1 MSRRLLLLV
10 ALLGAG
16 AAQAQQDYKRT
27 LVPGR
32 PLCLVWPGRDYVYHL
47 DAAGSTRTPDA
58 TEFAA
63 IEAAFDAWRALSST
77 CSDFRF
83 IRGKDW
89 QQKVDVGYDQEHP
102 FDNYNVITFRE
113 RNCQDVAPAD
123 DACWQEE
130 TCGNVYQ
137 CWAHGGATI
146 GLTTSSFSFK
156 DGRVVDSDIELNAA
170 ESEWGGPAFLF
181 TTVNGPPCGEG
192 GPATTCVATDVQNTM
207 THEIGHVVGLDHV
220 FSAGS
225 TMEATASQG
234 ETSKRVIDVGSAS
247 GFCSTYPRGLPPTQ
261 CRIPEDPG
269 LKLVAEGK
277 GSGCGA
283 TTGGP
288 ALAALLLWTAG
299 LLRRRGSG
307 RKMGLASSS
316 PQAVPDRRR
325 G

>member
-1 MSRRLLLLV
+1 MSRHLLLLAV
-10 ALLGAG
+10 LLGAQVAG
-16 AAQAQQDYKRT
+16 AQQDSRRT

-47 DAAGSTRTPDA
+47 DVAGSTRAPDA
-58 TEFAA
+58 TEFSA
-63 IEAAFDAWRALSST
+63 IEAAFDAWRAVSAT

-83 IRGKDW
+83 IRGDDW
-89 QQKVDVGYDQEHP
+89 RRTVDIGYDEEHP
-102 FDNYNVITFRE
+102 FDNYNVVTFRE

-123 DACWQEE
+123 DVCWADE

-146 GLTTSSFSFK
+146 ALTTSSFSFK

-170 ESEWGGPAFLF
+170 ETAWGPTFFF
-181 TTVNGPPCGEG
+181 TTVNGPPCGAD
-192 GPATTCVATDVQNTM
+192 GPAATCVAMDVQNTM

-234 ETSKRVIDVGSAS
+234 ETSKRIIDAGSAA
-247 GFCSTYPRGLPPTQ
+247 GFCAIYPRGLPPTQ
-261 CRIPEDPG
+261 CRVPEDPG

-283 TTGGP
+283 TAGGP
-288 ALAALLLWTAG
+288 GVAALLLWATA
-299 LLRRRGSG
+299 LLRRRGG
-307 RKMGLASSS
+307 QRAGGLPPGSL
-316 PQAVPDRRR
+316 QAAREWRR

>member
-1 MSRRLLLLV
+1 MLLLGV
-10 ALLGAG
+10 LLCAG
-16 AAQAQQDYKRT
+16 AAGAQQDYKRT

-47 DAAGSTRTPDA
+47 DAAGSTRTPGD

-63 IEAAFDAWRALSST
+63 MEAAFDAWRALSTT

-83 IRGKDW
+83 IRGEDW
-89 QQKVDVGYDQEHP
+89 SRTVEIGYDQEHP
-102 FDNYNVITFRE
+102 FDNYNVVTFRE
-113 RNCQDVAPAD
+113 RNCQDVAPPN
-123 DACWQEE
+123 DACWEEE

-156 DGRVVDSDIELNAA
+156 DGSVVDSDIELNAA
-170 ESEWGGPAFLF
+170 ETDYGPSFLF
-181 TTVNGPPCGEG
+181 TTVNGPPCSGTPSTG
-192 GPATTCVATDVQNTM
+192 CVATDVQNTM

-234 ETSKRVIDVGSAS
+234 ETSKRVIDAGSAA
-247 GFCSTYPRGLPPTQ
+247 GFCSAYPRGLPPTQ

-269 LKLVAEGK
+269 LKLVADGK
-277 GSGCGA
+277 GTGCGA
-283 TTGGP
+283 SSGGP
-288 ALAALLLWTAG
+288 GVAAVLLWSLALLRGGRRSAAPRAG
-299 LLRRRGSG
+299 LPGAAPGGARG
-307 RKMGLASSS
+307 
-316 PQAVPDRRR
+316 
-325 G
+325 

>member
-1 MSRRLLLLV
+1 MSCRLLLLGV
-10 ALLGAG
+10 LLCAG
-16 AAQAQQDYKRT
+16 AAGAQQDYKRT

-47 DAAGSTRTPDA
+47 DAAGSTRTPGD
-58 TEFAA
+58 TEVAA
-63 IEAAFDAWRALSST
+63 IEAAFDSWRALSST

-83 IRGKDW
+83 IRGEDW
-89 QQKVDVGYDQEHP
+89 TRSIAVGYDEEHP
-102 FDNYNVITFRE
+102 FDNYNVVTFRE
-113 RNCQDVAPAD
+113 RNCQDVAPPE

-156 DGRVVDSDIELNAA
+156 DGFVVDSDIELNAA
-170 ESEWGGPAFLF
+170 ETDYGPSFLF
-181 TTVNGPPCGEG
+181 TTVNGPPCSAA
-192 GPATTCVATDVQNTM
+192 PSTDCVATDVQNTM

-234 ETSKRVIDVGSAS
+234 ETSKRVIDAGSAA
-247 GFCSTYPRGLPPTQ
+247 GFCAAYPRGLPPTQ

-269 LKLVAEGK
+269 LKLVADGK
-277 GSGCGA
+277 GTGCGA
-283 TTGGP
+283 SAGGP
-288 ALAALLLWTAG
+288 VLAALLLWGVALIRRSRRSAAPLAG
-299 LLRRRGSG
+299 LPRAAPGRTRG
-307 RKMGLASSS
+307 
-316 PQAVPDRRR
+316 
-325 G
+325 